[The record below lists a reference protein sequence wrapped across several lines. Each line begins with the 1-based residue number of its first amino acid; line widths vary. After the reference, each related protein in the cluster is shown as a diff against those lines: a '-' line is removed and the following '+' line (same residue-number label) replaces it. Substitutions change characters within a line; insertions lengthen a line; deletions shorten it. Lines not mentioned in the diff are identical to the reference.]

1 MIRNIWCLGRSY
13 ADHAK
18 ELGNEVPKSPLV
30 FLKAG
35 SCALPPGSS
44 IKLPNEKDEI
54 HHEVEMALLLDNQLN
69 VSHYTVAID
78 LTNRTEQSRLK
89 EKGHAWT
96 LAKSFKG
103 ACPLGEWQELKD
115 EDLNNLSLSLKVNQ
129 KIRQE
134 ANTSLLLIKVDKIVD
149 YIKANFPVCPG
160 DVILTGTPKGVSAIA
175 SGDKLEAQIGSYK
188 ASWIVD

>member
-18 ELGNEVPKSPLV
+18 ELGNEVPNSPLV

-35 SCALPPGSS
+35 SCVVTPGNK
-44 IKLPNEKDEI
+44 ITLPNTSDEI
-54 HHEVEMALLLDNQLN
+54 HHEVEMALLLNDNLE
-69 VSHYTVAID
+69 VSHYSVAID

-103 ACPLGEWQELKD
+103 ACPLGEWQELTTENLD
-115 EDLNNLSLSLKVNQ
+115 DLELSLKVNGENRQ
-129 KIRQE
+129 KGS
-134 ANTSLLLIKVDKIVD
+134 TSLLLIKVDKIVE
-149 YIKANFPVCPG
+149 YIKSNFPVCPG
-160 DVILTGTPKGVSAIA
+160 DVILTGTPKGVAAIV
-175 SGDKLEAQIGSYK
+175 SGDKLEAQIGKYIT
-188 ASWIVD
+188 SWNVD